1 MVLASHRMS
10 SSFRAIFEDAR
21 TDLAAPET
29 SLGTHAT
36 LL

>member
-1 MVLASHRMS
+1 MILASQRMS

-21 TDLAAPET
+21 MDLAAPET

-36 LL
+36 PL